1 MDSNEFEDSHPCD
14 DSNDFIDEPFL
25 YGDMWYGTAD
35 WYRKHYPGFDDEFYE
50 VFEEFSSEELLSSV
64 EFSSEHTINEVGT
77 TDTHAEQ
84 QVRRHCVRC
93 QQEV

>member
-1 MDSNEFEDSHPCD
+1 MEDASL
-14 DSNDFIDEPFL
+14 DFIDEPFL

-50 VFEEFSSEELLSSV
+50 VFEEFSSEA

-77 TDTHAEQ
+77 TDTHAE
-84 QVRRHCVRC
+84 
-93 QQEV
+93 